1 MTATRTES
9 LILDYLQE
17 LLDTGT
23 VENGEAFERAIHDLI
38 EQRDELLA
46 HLSGMIGT
54 LRGIAN
60 DLSEAAPEPQM
71 GTPLSP
77 EELVWKAV
85 DDIQTFGLHYVNRER
100 GDAPQEQA
108 WNYVLDAKEFA
119 DMEPEGGPDYGALAC
134 AAYELCDAADGV
146 ESLVASHE

>member
-1 MTATRTES
+1 MTTRTES
-9 LILDYLQE
+9 PVLGYLQE
-17 LLDTGT
+17 LLDTDA
-23 VENGEAFERAIHDLI
+23 VEDRGAFEDAIHDLI

-85 DDIQTFGLHYVNRER
+85 DDVQTFGLHYVNRER
-100 GDAPQEQA
+100 GDTPQEQA

-119 DMEPEGGPDYGALAC
+119 DMEPEGGPDYDALRGV
-134 AAYELCDAADGV
+134 AADLLDRV
-146 ESLVASHE
+146 KWLEKEAAARD